1 MTFSNGSVEMSAVA
15 LPEPSPDLSV
25 RLSRSFVCAGVHQEV
40 GDEVVSTVGDG
51 VCVTTTNGVQLSSE
65 SSSNLRES
73 APRERAPRKR
83 APRERPA
90 RERRPRTRG

>member
-25 RLSRSFVCAGVHQEV
+25 RLSRSFVSAGVHQEV
-40 GDEVVSTVGDG
+40 GDEVGDG
-51 VCVTTTNGVQLSSE
+51 VCVATTNGVQLSSE
-65 SSSNLRES
+65 SSSNLRQS

-90 RERRPRTRG
+90 RERRSRTRG